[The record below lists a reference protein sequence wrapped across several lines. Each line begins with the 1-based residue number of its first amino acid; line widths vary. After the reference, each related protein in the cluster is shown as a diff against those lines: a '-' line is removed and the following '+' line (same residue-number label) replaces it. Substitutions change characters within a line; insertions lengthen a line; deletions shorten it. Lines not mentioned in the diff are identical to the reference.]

1 MIDLI
6 KIVDGAAQ
14 AYSFEQLKRDNPT
27 TGFPAS
33 PHNMDLTPYGVAI
46 VHNVQP
52 THDPMMQNIAK
63 GVPALVAGKW
73 VNEWLVTD
81 KPIETIRAAMTCTQL
96 QGKLAIGETLWGEVI
111 TYRDTHASWSERMI
125 IDNSADWRRAS
136 EDIQYIGHLLGVT
149 GLEMDDLFRLAVTL

>member
-6 KIVDGAAQ
+6 KIVDGVTQ

-33 PHNMDLTPYGVAI
+33 PHNVDLTHYGVAI
-46 VHNVQP
+46 VRNVQP
-52 THDPMMQNIAK
+52 THDRMTQNIAK
-63 GVPALVAGKW
+63 GVPALMGGKW

-111 TYRDTHASWSERMI
+111 TYRDTHASWPEKII
-125 IDNSADWRRAS
+125 IDNSADWRRTS

-149 GLEMDDLFRLAVTL
+149 DLEMDDLFRLAVTL